1 MPSQVRVSPDDLSE
15 VPYFSL
21 DLHRRSGTD
30 VVGLLLTGDV
40 DDATV
45 GHLEDSLDW
54 VVERMPQRL
63 VVVDL
68 SAVTGL
74 RTCGVTSLRRVAS
87 TLAGRVAPCPCGAGS
102 DEMHA
107 ALTAAGVLL
116 AGRA

>member
-1 MPSQVRVSPDDLSE
+1 MPSQIRVSPGDLSE

-21 DLHRRSGTD
+21 DLHHRSGTD
-30 VVGLLLTGDV
+30 VVELQLTGDV

-68 SAVTGL
+68 SAVTRL

-87 TLAGRVAPCPCGAGS
+87 TLRGAGRTLSVRGGS

>member
-1 MPSQVRVSPDDLSE
+1 MPTQTRFSPDDLSE

-21 DLHRRSGTD
+21 DLHRRAGTD
-30 VVGLLLTGDV
+30 VVELLLTGDV

-54 VVERMPQRL
+54 VVQHTPQRL

-68 SAVTGL
+68 GDVTLL
-74 RTCGVTSLRRVAS
+74 RICGVACLRRVAS
-87 TLAGRVAPCPCGAGS
+87 TLRGTGRNLSVRGGS